1 MEIKEVKKGSVCDRA
16 GIKKGQNLAKING
29 NHIRDNIDLLYYS
42 AEDEL
47 DILIDDDG
55 VKKEYHLSGNGDIGI
70 KLCDPEYKRCN
81 NRCIFCFVDQ
91 LPRGLRESLYFKD
104 DDYRLSF
111 LYGNYITLTNITD
124 DEIGRIIEQKLSPLY
139 ISVHSTDREVRSFMF
154 GNRKASQILPLLT
167 SLTEGN
173 IELRTQIVVCPD
185 INDGESL
192 IRTILALSRYYPK
205 LSSVAVVPVGLT
217 KYRESLYPLK
227 EVKREYVKN
236 IIDSIH
242 LLQRD
247 FRKKFGRN
255 FVYLSDEFYIKAN
268 RPIPQLS
275 YYDGFPQIEDGVG
288 MTRLLTDDIE
298 KAKKTLPEKLQKKR
312 HVTFCTG
319 ELAYRF
325 LKDLVAALN
334 RVGNLNVK
342 LLLIKNK
349 FFGESVSTSG
359 LLLSSDIIES
369 FKNIELGDRLFL
381 PPNCINEE
389 KLFIDG
395 MSIGEMKE
403 ELKIEIR
410 TSNIEKTVEIATS

>member
-1 MEIKEVKKGSVCDRA
+1 MEIREVKKGSVSDRV
-16 GIKKGQNLAKING
+16 GIKKGQNLTKING

-42 AEDEL
+42 AEAEL
-47 DILIDDDG
+47 DILVDDDG
-55 VKKEYHLSGNGDIGI
+55 VKKKYHLSGNGNIGI
-70 KLCDPEYKRCN
+70 TLCDPEYKRCN

-91 LPRGLRESLYFKD
+91 LPRGLRKSLYFKD

-124 DEIGRIIEQKLSPLY
+124 DEIGRIIKQKLSPLY

-154 GNRKASQILPLLT
+154 GNRRASQILPLLG

-192 IRTILALSRYYPK
+192 IRTILDLSRYYPQ

-217 KYRESLYPLK
+217 KYREGLYPLK
-227 EVKREYVKN
+227 EVNREYATN
-236 IIDSIH
+236 IIDSTH
-242 LLQRD
+242 PLQRD
-247 FRKKFGRN
+247 FRKKFGRD

-288 MTRLLTDDIE
+288 MARLFIDDIE
-298 KAKKTLPEKLQKKR
+298 KAKKTLPEKLLKKR
-312 HVTFCTG
+312 RVTFCTG

-325 LKDLVAALN
+325 LKDLVAGMN
-334 RVGNLNVK
+334 RVGDLDVK

-403 ELKIEIR
+403 ELKIDII
-410 TSNIEKTVEIATS
+410 TSNIEKTVEIATC